1 MSLIKVKDVPNLARD
16 EDSLAIINT
25 DNRAYSDYLSSR
37 DRLKRQQD
45 MLLTNT
51 REINNLKED
60 MQEIKALLLSLASKI
75 EGKV

>member
-1 MSLIKVKDVPNLARD
+1 MPLTKVKDVPNLARD
-16 EDSLAIINT
+16 EDSKAIINT
-25 DNRAYSDYLSSR
+25 DNRGYADYVSSR
-37 DRLKRQQD
+37 DRLKKQQD

-51 REINNLKED
+51 KEINNLKED